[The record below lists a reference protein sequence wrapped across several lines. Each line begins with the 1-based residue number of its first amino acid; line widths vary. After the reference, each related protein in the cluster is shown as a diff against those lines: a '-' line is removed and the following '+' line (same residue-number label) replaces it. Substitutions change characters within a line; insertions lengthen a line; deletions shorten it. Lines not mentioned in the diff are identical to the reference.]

1 MGQPLHTTAHDA
13 APQACPGAQAL
24 IQLHVSSRG
33 LRPNHQQ
40 NQTLQHSTDV
50 GDTGVEGL
58 ELLLVGSNSHH
69 SLQDEY
75 IEHSNEHT
83 VCHHKESNKEAIE
96 KVDCVVRAGKL
107 HDILMETVRVR
118 K

>member
-1 MGQPLHTTAHDA
+1 M
-13 APQACPGAQAL
+13 AL
-24 IQLHVSSRG
+24 ELAKAVHGSQSNDGHVEDE
-33 LRPNHQQ
+33 
-40 NQTLQHSTDV
+40 HSTDV

-75 IEHSNEHT
+75 IEHSNEHA
-83 VCHHKESNKEAIE
+83 VCHHTENNKEAIE
-96 KVDCVVRAGKL
+96 KVNCVVRAGKL

>member
-1 MGQPLHTTAHDA
+1 M
-13 APQACPGAQAL
+13 AL
-24 IQLHVSSRG
+24 ELAKAVHGSQSNDGHVEDE
-33 LRPNHQQ
+33 
-40 NQTLQHSTDV
+40 HSTDV